1 DHVAAHKAKTLKKLN
16 KPLTFCKKFMEIGN
30 RFYSSVVIFNIIFF
44 IWGMEI
50 VAVQAKAHKNN
61 FYSQLL
67 FKNRANR
74 NASTTTNRDR
84 VFLKNFFYGFSG
96 SLVAFAVDWC
106 HVGFT
111 AVMFKCFYGNTGRGN

>member
-1 DHVAAHKAKTLKKLN
+1 MFPEELLKRTQKILIIMGILTMLRKNDPQYEIKSDKTDHVAAHKAKTLKKLN

-74 NASTTTNRDR
+74 NAS
-84 VFLKNFFYGFSG
+84 
-96 SLVAFAVDWC
+96 
-106 HVGFT
+106 
-111 AVMFKCFYGNTGRGN
+111 